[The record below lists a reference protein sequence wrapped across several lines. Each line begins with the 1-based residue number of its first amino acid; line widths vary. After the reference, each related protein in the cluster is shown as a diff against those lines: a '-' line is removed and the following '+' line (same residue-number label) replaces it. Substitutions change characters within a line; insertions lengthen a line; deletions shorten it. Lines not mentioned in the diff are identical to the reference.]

1 MRILITGGAGFIGS
15 HLCDRLLAEG
25 HQVIAM
31 DNLITGSTRNIEH
44 LAGNESFRF
53 IKHDVTEYI
62 YVEGRLDAVLH
73 LASLPSPVDYLN
85 EPIKTLKVG
94 ALGTHK
100 ALGLARAKGA
110 RFLLASTSEVYGD
123 PSVHP
128 QSESYWGNVNPVGPR
143 GVYDESKRFAEA
155 LTMAYHRTH
164 GLPTRI
170 VRIFNTYGPRMRL
183 DDGRVVPNFVRQA
196 LLGEPLTVYDDG
208 MRTRSFCYY
217 SDLVEGMYRLLLS
230 DVSEP
235 VNLGNPQEMTIL
247 DFAKLIIRLSGSRSE
262 IEFVKP
268 KDMRTTDDP
277 NKRCPDISRARQAL
291 GWEPVVPVE
300 EGLRQ
305 TIAWFRKR
313 LETDGRL

>member
-15 HLCDRLLAEG
+15 HLCDRFLAEG

-44 LAGNESFRF
+44 LAGHDGFRF

-62 YVEGRLDAVLH
+62 YVEGHLDAILH
-73 LASLPSPVDYLN
+73 LASLPSPVDYLE

-123 PSVHP
+123 PLVHP
-128 QSESYWGNVNPVGPR
+128 QSESYRGNVNPVGPR

-164 GLPTRI
+164 GVPTRI
-170 VRIFNTYGPRMRL
+170 ARIFNTYGPRMRL

-196 LLGEPLTVYDDG
+196 LLGAPLTVYDDG
-208 MRTRSFCYY
+208 KRTRSFCYH
-217 SDLVEGMYRLLLS
+217 SDLVDGLYRLLLS

-235 VNLGNPQEMTIL
+235 VNLGNPQEMTIV
-247 DFAKLIIRLSGSRSE
+247 DFARLIIRLSGSRSE
-262 IEFVKP
+262 TQFVTP
-268 KDMRTTDDP
+268 GDERTADDP
-277 NKRCPDISRARQAL
+277 NRRCPDIAIARRLL

-300 EGLRQ
+300 EGLRL
-305 TIAWFRKR
+305 TIDWFRDR
-313 LETDGRL
+313 LAA

>member
-15 HLCDRLLAEG
+15 HLCDRFLAEG
-25 HQVIAM
+25 HEVIAM

-44 LAGNESFRF
+44 LAGRDDFRF

-62 YVEGRLDAVLH
+62 YIEGSLDAILH
-73 LASLPSPVDYLN
+73 LASLPSPVDYLE

-123 PSVHP
+123 PLTHP
-128 QSESYWGNVNPVGPR
+128 QAESYWGNVNPVGPR

-164 GLPTRI
+164 GLQTRI
-170 VRIFNTYGPRMRL
+170 ARIFNTYGPRMRL

-208 MRTRSFCYY
+208 KRTRSFCYY
-217 SDLVEGMYRLLLS
+217 SDLVDGLYRLLLS
-230 DVSEP
+230 DVSGP
-235 VNLGNPQEMTIL
+235 MNLGNPQEMTIL
-247 DFAKLIIRLSGSRSE
+247 DFARLILRLSGSRSQLQ
-262 IEFVKP
+262 FVTP
-268 KDMRTTDDP
+268 NDERTADDP
-277 NKRCPDISRARQAL
+277 NRRCPDISAATRLL
-291 GWEPVVPVE
+291 GWQPVVPVE

-305 TIAWFRKR
+305 TIAWFRDR
-313 LETDGRL
+313 LAA